1 MQLILDTANLD
12 QIKLANEWFQI
23 SGVTTNPTIIARE
36 NTDFLQRLYDI
47 KNIIGNKQL
56 HVQVAGST
64 WEEMVADGLALV
76 GKVDRDIF
84 VKIPSNFEGYRAI
97 KELKEK
103 DIHVTATVVYSPE
116 QAYIDGLAGADYI
129 AVYYNK
135 MYNSNMVPAKTIR
148 EITQMFEMNHIRSEV
163 LGASY
168 RNTRQV
174 IDTFLAGAKAVTLP
188 YPILEEFCKNASVSD
203 AVEGFANDW
212 RKVYGEKTVKE
223 LLA

>member
-1 MQLILDTANLD
+1 MD
-12 QIKLANEWFQI
+12 
-23 SGVTTNPTIIARE
+23 
-36 NTDFLQRLYDI
+36 
-47 KNIIGNKQL
+47 
-56 HVQVAGST
+56 
-64 WEEMVADGLALV
+64 
-76 GKVDRDIF
+76 
-84 VKIPSNFEGYRAI
+84 
-97 KELKEK
+97 
-103 DIHVTATVVYSPE
+103 
-116 QAYIDGLAGADYI
+116 
-129 AVYYNK
+129 
-135 MYNSNMVPAKTIR
+135 PAKTIR